1 MAQYWGKPCLTLIKI
16 FNIDKNYLDKG
27 IKNTFCKLA
36 DNIKFDS
43 SAYLFEGKK
52 VLHRDLDRLDQ
63 WAESNH
69 TTFNKAKKCQVLRL
83 GYKNPMQQHSL
94 GEEWLESHP
103 AERALGGAS
112 LTAIRTQ
119 ASSVLQWP
127 RGPMVLA
134 LYLK

>member
-1 MAQYWGKPCLTLIKI
+1 MAQYWGKPCLTLIKN

-52 VLHRDLDRLDQ
+52 VLHRYLDRLDQ

-69 TTFNKAKKCQVLRL
+69 TIFNKTKKCQALRL
-83 GYKNPMQQHSL
+83 GYKNSMQQHSL
-94 GEEWLESHP
+94 VEEWLESHP
-103 AERALGGAS
+103 AERALWGC
-112 LTAIRTQ
+112 
-119 ASSVLQWP
+119 
-127 RGPMVLA
+127 
-134 LYLK
+134 